1 MSYTLEALR
10 GVKGFVIAEENG
22 EPLDGVQL
30 RIKGRESREFNTTK
44 HGEYWRI
51 LLDGNYTLLVN
62 TVYTFTIIF
71 LIYTSMWVIECVDI
85 IMTQVSSDGFETQE
99 VPFRVEGDEA
109 TVVNVTLWRQV
120 ARKAK
125 FLNPADGNN
134 NSSIQVPDSNSENA
148 SVTEET
154 TTLTTSVTSNDD
166 LPVQD
171 QIATTTRSTVVNYV
185 VSSASFTYF
194 PSEITF
200 FAFCIIFY
208 LT

>member
-62 TVYTFTIIF
+62 TAYTITIIF

-85 IMTQVSSDGFETQE
+85 IMTQVSSDGYETQE

-109 TVVNVTLWRQV
+109 TVVNVTLRPRLERNV
-120 ARKAK
+120 
-125 FLNPADGNN
+125 NVDG
-134 NSSIQVPDSNSENA
+134 PDPFAANLTHFSND
-148 SVTEET
+148 ET
-154 TTLTTSVTSNDD
+154 TSFF
-166 LPVQD
+166 
-171 QIATTTRSTVVNYV
+171 STPPESQNSRIVVNYV
-185 VSSASFTYF
+185 ASSAPSFFYVGYLL
-194 PSEITF
+194 IF
-200 FAFCIIFY
+200 FSLCLI
-208 LT
+208 L